1 MNSHE
6 RETVMFEISVL
17 GRKDFW
23 VVTGIVMVG
32 IFGLYALA
40 LDQGVLLSLFQ
51 GAPAFD
57 MNLIHELIHDTRH
70 AAGFPCH

>member
-1 MNSHE
+1 M
-6 RETVMFEISVL
+6 VMFQTSVL
-17 GRKDFW
+17 VRKDFW
-23 VVTGIVMVG
+23 TVTGIVMLG
-32 IFGLYALA
+32 AFGLYALA
-40 LDQGVLLSLFQ
+40 LDQGFLLSLFQ

>member
-1 MNSHE
+1 MLG
-6 RETVMFEISVL
+6 ISVL
-17 GRKDFW
+17 VRKDFW

>member
-1 MNSHE
+1 VFH
-6 RETVMFEISVL
+6 TSVL
-17 GRKDFW
+17 VRMDFW
-23 VVTGIVMVG
+23 TVTGLVMLG
-32 IFGLYALA
+32 LFGLYALA
-40 LDQGVLLSLFQ
+40 LDQGFLLSLLQ